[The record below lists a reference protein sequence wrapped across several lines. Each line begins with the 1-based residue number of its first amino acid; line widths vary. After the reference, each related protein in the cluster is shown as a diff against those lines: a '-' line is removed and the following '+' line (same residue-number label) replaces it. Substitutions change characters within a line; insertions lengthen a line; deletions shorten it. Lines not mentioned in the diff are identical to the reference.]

1 MTQSPDITKIPS
13 DRLFISYHWSDLA
26 ARQKIRPLLL
36 RQKAKPPV
44 APPPDGLLTRAEAAR
59 RLRCS
64 EKTLRAHLDAGDLRY
79 VSIGKGTKRPR
90 KMIAPADLDD
100 FIANQTRKDSP
111 VCRYI
116 ASRAR
121 CSSTSNSASEVIAFT
136 GQPRPRPGA
145 KPKKSGRASARRRNS
160 AELRSRPPARRY
172 GSMMSLGGCGKRTVS
187 HSRSAAKPGSGAG

>member
-1 MTQSPDITKIPS
+1 MQRD
-13 DRLFISYHWSDLA
+13 A
-26 ARQKIRPLLL
+26 ARHMTRSLHITNDPRIERLARAFEALPRKLHR
-36 RQKAKPPV
+36 RRFFSSCSYDAVKPQLGGQV
-44 APPPDGLLTRAEAAR
+44 VPPPDGLLTLAEVAR

-79 VSIGKGTKRPR
+79 VIIGKGTKRPR

-121 CSSTSNSASEVIAFT
+121 RSSTSNSASEVIAFT

-145 KPKKSGRASARRRNS
+145 KPKKSRRASARRRNS
-160 AELRSRPPARRY
+160 A
-172 GSMMSLGGCGKRTVS
+172 
-187 HSRSAAKPGSGAG
+187 